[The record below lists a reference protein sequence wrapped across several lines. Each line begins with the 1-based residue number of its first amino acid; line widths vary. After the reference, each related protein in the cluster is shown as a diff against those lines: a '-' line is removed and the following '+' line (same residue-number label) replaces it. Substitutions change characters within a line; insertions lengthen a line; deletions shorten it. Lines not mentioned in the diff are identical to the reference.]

1 MSKPVE
7 EILDSVVEDLGG
19 SRREGQ
25 VQMIE
30 LVSDALDSDGHLL
43 VQAGTG
49 TGKSIGYLA
58 PAMEWSMA
66 SGERVIVSTATL
78 ALQRQIVLHDAPR
91 VARAVTSVL
100 GKTPRVGLLK
110 GWNNYVC
117 LRKATGGYPEED
129 ALISRAA
136 GEYGATATGEEVTR
150 LREWAMSTDT
160 GDRDDLVPGV
170 SERAWR
176 QVSVTKPECIGTKC
190 PLRDSCFPLL
200 ARGAAEESD
209 IVVTNHS
216 MLGIQSAGTP
226 VLPEASAFIVDEAHD
241 LVDRVTSQ
249 LTSSISAP
257 EVAGL
262 ARLLRRE
269 KILATDLEAAGDAIG
284 TALADLDEG
293 RLTRLP
299 EELSDALLALLGEL
313 QQANADV
320 ADLPGKNETDAAAK
334 SLARGRVQE
343 LADVVERLLSDER
356 ASGKLVTWVQHGFDD
371 RPSLHVAP
379 LDVSSSLADELF
391 EGKPA
396 ILTSATLAL
405 GGSFEHAATEVG
417 FAYPSQGP
425 WDGVDVGSPFDHA
438 KQGILYV
445 ADSLPTP
452 GRDGYGD
459 EQLDEIVDLIE
470 ASGGGAL
477 GLFTSR
483 RGAERAAE
491 YVRDRVKTPILV
503 QGEDQLPTLVR
514 EFADDDEASL
524 FGTLSLWQGVD
535 VPGRTLRLVIIDRIP
550 FPRPDDPLGQA
561 RTQSVGAAGGNG
573 FMQVAASHA
582 ALLLAQGAGRL
593 VRRHDDRGVVAV
605 LDPRLRTARY
615 AGYLL
620 ASLPPMW
627 RTTDGAVVRK
637 ALARLR
643 DADEP
648 AS

>member
-30 LVSDALDSDGHLL
+30 LVSEALDSDGHLL

-269 KILATDLEAAGDAIG
+269 KILATDLG
-284 TALADLDEG
+284 
-293 RLTRLP
+293 
-299 EELSDALLALLGEL
+299 
-313 QQANADV
+313 
-320 ADLPGKNETDAAAK
+320 
-334 SLARGRVQE
+334 
-343 LADVVERLLSDER
+343 
-356 ASGKLVTWVQHGFDD
+356 
-371 RPSLHVAP
+371 
-379 LDVSSSLADELF
+379 
-391 EGKPA
+391 
-396 ILTSATLAL
+396 
-405 GGSFEHAATEVG
+405 
-417 FAYPSQGP
+417 
-425 WDGVDVGSPFDHA
+425 
-438 KQGILYV
+438 
-445 ADSLPTP
+445 
-452 GRDGYGD
+452 
-459 EQLDEIVDLIE
+459 
-470 ASGGGAL
+470 SGGG
-477 GLFTSR
+477 
-483 RGAERAAE
+483 
-491 YVRDRVKTPILV
+491 RDRDGARRSGRGTANPRGPRRSSRMPCWRCSVNFSR
-503 QGEDQLPTLVR
+503 PT
-514 EFADDDEASL
+514 
-524 FGTLSLWQGVD
+524 
-535 VPGRTLRLVIIDRIP
+535 RTLRTCPERTKRTP
-550 FPRPDDPLGQA
+550 PRSPWHVAGSKNSRMLWSGSCQMSGQA
-561 RTQSVGAAGGNG
+561 ASWSPG
-573 FMQVAASHA
+573 FSTGLMIGPLS
-582 ALLLAQGAGRL
+582 
-593 VRRHDDRGVVAV
+593 
-605 LDPRLRTARY
+605 
-615 AGYLL
+615 
-620 ASLPPMW
+620 MW
-627 RTTDGAVVRK
+627 HR
-637 ALARLR
+637 
-643 DADEP
+643 
-648 AS
+648 

>member
-30 LVSDALDSDGHLL
+30 LVSEALDSDGHLL

-356 ASGKLVTWVQHGFDD
+356 ASGKLVTWV
-371 RPSLHVAP
+371 
-379 LDVSSSLADELF
+379 
-391 EGKPA
+391 
-396 ILTSATLAL
+396 
-405 GGSFEHAATEVG
+405 
-417 FAYPSQGP
+417 
-425 WDGVDVGSPFDHA
+425 
-438 KQGILYV
+438 
-445 ADSLPTP
+445 
-452 GRDGYGD
+452 
-459 EQLDEIVDLIE
+459 
-470 ASGGGAL
+470 
-477 GLFTSR
+477 
-483 RGAERAAE
+483 
-491 YVRDRVKTPILV
+491 
-503 QGEDQLPTLVR
+503 
-514 EFADDDEASL
+514 
-524 FGTLSLWQGVD
+524 
-535 VPGRTLRLVIIDRIP
+535 
-550 FPRPDDPLGQA
+550 
-561 RTQSVGAAGGNG
+561 
-573 FMQVAASHA
+573 
-582 ALLLAQGAGRL
+582 
-593 VRRHDDRGVVAV
+593 
-605 LDPRLRTARY
+605 
-615 AGYLL
+615 
-620 ASLPPMW
+620 
-627 RTTDGAVVRK
+627 
-637 ALARLR
+637 
-643 DADEP
+643 
-648 AS
+648 